1 MPRLLLGC
9 ALVTSAALLAFAAS
23 RDSPTWDEV
32 GHLPAGISTWHFG
45 NFDLFRV
52 NPPLV
57 RMVAAA
63 PGVATNAEADWTLFH
78 VGKASRPEF
87 LVGCSFVDLNRQS
100 FQQLFFFARLA
111 CIVFAVIGAM
121 VCVRWAHR
129 LYGNASG
136 LLAAALW
143 AFCPSILAHGHLITP
158 DVGAASLG
166 ALASYLFWRWLRES
180 TWKRAAFLGVA
191 LGLAE
196 LTKMT
201 WIVLFGLWP
210 VLLLIFR
217 WKLPPNERAPGPFRQ
232 LAFALLL
239 AVYVLNLGYAFEG
252 SFTRLGDFQFVSQ
265 ALSGD
270 PVEEDKPIATGNR
283 FADSWLGYV
292 PIPLPKNYLL
302 GIDCQ
307 KLDFELKLWSY
318 LGGEWK
324 RGGWWYYYLYALA
337 IKVPLGTWALIGLA
351 AWCSLFRKGYSAGWR
366 DELVLLAPLFTIL
379 IFVSSQTGFSHH
391 MRYVLPIFPFA
402 FIWASKVFRSY
413 ELKHYKT
420 FAVACAALL
429 WTVVSSLS
437 VYPHSLSYFNELV
450 GGPKGG
456 HWHLGNSNIDWGQDL
471 LYLKKWLDAHPEASH
486 SAAGPIG
493 VSYDNILDPSVVGI
507 EYRKPPV
514 GPTAIEQD
522 LPPPE
527 QQGPLPGWYAISVN
541 HLHGRT
547 KEYEYFLRF
556 EPTAMAGY
564 SMYIYHLTPDQVNPV
579 RRELGLPELP

>member
-1 MPRLLLGC
+1 MAR
-9 ALVTSAALLAFAAS
+9 
-23 RDSPTWDEV
+23 
-32 GHLPAGISTWHFG
+32 
-45 NFDLFRV
+45 FDLYRV
-52 NPPLV
+52 NPPLTRMIASV
-57 RMVAAA
+57 PIALSAKPIDLQDYDEAAANRPEFLIGARFAGIEGYARILTHARWMLVPIASGGALVCAFWAMRIYGSPSMVAAA
-63 PGVATNAEADWTLFH
+63 V
-78 VGKASRPEF
+78 
-87 LVGCSFVDLNRQS
+87 
-100 FQQLFFFARLA
+100 
-111 CIVFAVIGAM
+111 
-121 VCVRWAHR
+121 
-129 LYGNASG
+129 
-136 LLAAALW
+136 LW
-143 AFCPSILAHGHLITP
+143 VTCPTVLGHGHLITP
-158 DVGAASLG
+158 DVSAAVTACAAVLM
-166 ALASYLFWRWLRES
+166 F
-180 TWKRAAFLGVA
+180 RA
-191 LGLAE
+191 
-196 LTKMT
+196 
-201 WIVLFGLWP
+201 WIVLPSWEKAGASGVCLGIALLAKFTNI
-210 VLLLIFR
+210 VLV
-217 WKLPPNERAPGPFRQ
+217 P
-232 LAFALLL
+232 LL
-239 AVYVLNLGYAFEG
+239 AVVYVAWIWRLRKPMSIWTSEWKQLACIGVVAVYVVNVGYAFEG
-252 SFTRLGDFQFVSQ
+252 SGDTLGRYKFISTALKGDTRGVQDCQVCPLADS
-265 ALSGD
+265 
-270 PVEEDKPIATGNR
+270 GNR
-283 FADSWLGYV
+283 FNVGHVGLI
-292 PIPLPKNYLL
+292 PILLPRNYLL
-302 GIDCQ
+302 GIDRQCF
-307 KLDFELKLWSY
+307 DFELKLWSY

-337 IKVPLGTWALIGLA
+337 IKVPLGTGALLGLA
-351 AWCSLFRKGYSAGWR
+351 TWCSLFRQGYSAGWR

-420 FAVACAALL
+420 FTVACAALL
-429 WTVVSSLS
+429 WSVVSSLS

-507 EYRKPPV
+507 EYSKPPV
-514 GPTAIEQD
+514 GPTAIEQE

-556 EPTAMAGY
+556 EPVAMVGY

-579 RRELGLPELP
+579 RRELGLPEAEECGG